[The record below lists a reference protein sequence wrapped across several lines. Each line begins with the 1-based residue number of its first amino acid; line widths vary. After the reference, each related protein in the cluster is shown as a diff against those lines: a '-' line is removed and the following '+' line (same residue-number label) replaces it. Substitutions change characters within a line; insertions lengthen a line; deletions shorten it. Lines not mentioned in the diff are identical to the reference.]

1 MSSRCTHK
9 QLTHKHTPSTLH
21 YTTNNQKQQPKKP
34 GKGLYRVHQFSKVEM
49 FVVCAPHQSEALHRE
64 LIDLEAAMFEE
75 LGLHFKVLDMP
86 SGDLGAPA
94 YRKYDVEAWM
104 PGLGRYG
111 EISSA
116 SNCTDYQARRLNI
129 RYRPGGQQQ
138 QQQQDGG
145 SGGKG
150 GGKGKGSGGGGGATA
165 FVHTLNATACAVPR
179 MIVAILENF
188 QQADGSVVVPEP
200 LRPYLGG
207 MDVIRA
213 PQ

>member
-1 MSSRCTHK
+1 
-9 QLTHKHTPSTLH
+9 
-21 YTTNNQKQQPKKP
+21 
-34 GKGLYRVHQFSKVEM
+34 
-49 FVVCAPHQSEALHRE
+49 
-64 LIDLEAAMFEE
+64 
-75 LGLHFKVLDMP
+75 VLDMP

-94 YRKYDVEAWM
+94 YRKFDVEAWM

-129 RYRPGGQQQ
+129 RYRPSHKDAAAPADDEPGEAPAAK
-138 QQQQDGG
+138 
-145 SGGKG
+145 GGKK
-150 GGKGKGSGGGGGATA
+150 GGKKGAAGGGGGGKTE

-188 QQADGSVVVPEP
+188 QQEDGSVVVPLA

-207 MDVIRA
+207 MELIGPPA
-213 PQ
+213 PAKK